1 MAWTKKRL
9 KYDRAWSNLNWVSFV
24 SKIYLFTFQ
33 SLANFL
39 PKPTKEDLKK
49 KISSNT
55 PHLVNYND
63 TIGNRIKGVLDNNSE
78 KNAKKALKLPF
89 DPSEIEMDML
99 SKSMWTVFTG
109 LPYVSPKVNRERA
122 ARLQELLHFCST
134 PEVSNAG

>member
-1 MAWTKKRL
+1 M
-9 KYDRAWSNLNWVSFV
+9 
-24 SKIYLFTFQ
+24 
-33 SLANFL
+33 
-39 PKPTKEDLKK
+39 
-49 KISSNT
+49 
-55 PHLVNYND
+55 NYND